1 MKFKQ
6 VSVFLR
12 HEHCPKSWEKPGYFC
27 PLILLLKL
35 RKWDKLPWAGAFLS
49 QFSCKKLIN
58 YAFSYSVKVAP
69 YDYLSETSKCN
80 KLFCALNSYRSSR
93 MNSKSYKIIA
103 RENSLK
109 NSTISLEWLEKQAI
123 FLDNCQ
129 TKLQDKLTEL
139 QLCYLLW
146 NHLNLLRT
154 LNADFH

>member
-1 MKFKQ
+1 MGVLNFSSNLKTTFITIRNQMKFKQ

-93 MNSKSYKIIA
+93 MNSKSYKIIS
-103 RENSLK
+103 RGKFSRK
-109 NSTISLEWLEKQAI
+109 
-123 FLDNCQ
+123 
-129 TKLQDKLTEL
+129 
-139 QLCYLLW
+139 
-146 NHLNLLRT
+146 
-154 LNADFH
+154 

>member
-1 MKFKQ
+1 MAISKQLFKWN
-6 VSVFLR
+6 SN
-12 HEHCPKSWEKPGYFC
+12 KSQFSWDMSIC

-103 RENSLK
+103 RENSLT
-109 NSTISLEWLEKQAI
+109 NSTVSLEWLKKQAI
-123 FLDNCQ
+123 FLDNGQ
-129 TKLQDKLTEL
+129 TKLQDKLTNINYVISYE
-139 QLCYLLW
+139 
-146 NHLNLLRT
+146 T
-154 LNADFH
+154 I

>member
-1 MKFKQ
+1 MGVLNFSSNLKTTFITIRNQMKFKQ

-93 MNSKSYKIIA
+93 MNSKSYKIIS
-103 RENSLK
+103 RGKFSQK
-109 NSTISLEWLEKQAI
+109 
-123 FLDNCQ
+123 
-129 TKLQDKLTEL
+129 
-139 QLCYLLW
+139 
-146 NHLNLLRT
+146 
-154 LNADFH
+154 

>member
-1 MKFKQ
+1 MGVLNFSSNLKTTFITIRNQMKFKQ

-69 YDYLSETSKCN
+69 YDYLSETSKYN

-93 MNSKSYKIIA
+93 MNSKSYKIIS
-103 RENSLK
+103 RGKFSRK
-109 NSTISLEWLEKQAI
+109 
-123 FLDNCQ
+123 
-129 TKLQDKLTEL
+129 
-139 QLCYLLW
+139 
-146 NHLNLLRT
+146 
-154 LNADFH
+154 

>member
-1 MKFKQ
+1 MGVRNFSGNLKTTFITIRNQMKFKQ

-93 MNSKSYKIIA
+93 MNSKSYKIIS
-103 RENSLK
+103 RGKFSRK
-109 NSTISLEWLEKQAI
+109 
-123 FLDNCQ
+123 
-129 TKLQDKLTEL
+129 
-139 QLCYLLW
+139 
-146 NHLNLLRT
+146 
-154 LNADFH
+154 